1 MSQSRRITRLHPI
14 RILIVDRHR
23 AVRKGLASRL
33 GAEADLVIVG
43 QAADGPAAI
52 ALVKR
57 LQPEVVLIEASLLR
71 GDGSETTRRLRAAAP
86 ASRILAMDIGADPN
100 VVAAVRAAGV
110 TGFVDTLKPIGG
122 MLATIRQVHDAG
134 QAPWMTA
141 CRNCGWTSG
150 DRQKQRAAEII
161 GRVHEQDHLGHTVV
175 LKEVPVGAR
184 TPKKAGGKKSETQA
198 RTASLRPVTPRLP
211 RCARPITDRT

>member
-1 MSQSRRITRLHPI
+1 MSQSRRSTSLGPI

-43 QAADGPAAI
+43 QAVDGPAAI
-52 ALVKR
+52 SAGTH
-57 LQPEVVLIEASLLR
+57 LQPDVVLIEASLLR
-71 GDGSETTRRLRAAAP
+71 GDGGETTRRLRAAAP
-86 ASRILAMDIGADPN
+86 ASRILAIDSGTDPQ

-110 TGFVDTLKPIGG
+110 TGFVDPLKPIGG
-122 MLATIRQVHDAG
+122 MLATIRQEHDAG

-150 DRQKQRAAEII
+150 DRQKQRAAAII

-175 LKEVPVGAR
+175 LKELPDGER
-184 TPKKAGGKKSETQA
+184 PPKQAGGETPQTQA
-198 RTASLRPVTPRLP
+198 PTASLRPLTPRLP